1 MKTGHGNDTR
11 RSRVVL
17 VSIHLARSPQNVPL
31 GAACVASALKH
42 AEATSAS
49 VDPVLVD
56 AYVTETGTELA
67 ARLVAL
73 APDLVGFSVYV
84 WNRDLAVACARE
96 LRSLVPGLKMIAG
109 GAEATADPEGLLGAA
124 PFDAIVAGEGEG
136 AGVAAIA
143 ELLARG
149 AASEAA
155 GVFVPG
161 GAVPRAAPG
170 RAPPVDVVS
179 LASPWLDGTLDPSP
193 YGGALW
199 ELARGC
205 PFGCA
210 FCYESRGHRGVR
222 RFSVERIE
230 AELDFFV
237 RSGIGQALVLDPTFN
252 ADRERAAR
260 ILRLL
265 RERGRGLHYV
275 IEVRAEFLDRAQ
287 ARLFSELACSVQIG
301 LQTARPEVSKLVGRS
316 LDPSLFIR
324 KVGLLNETGAVFG
337 IDLIYGLPGDDLAG
351 FRASLDWVMALEPN
365 HLDVFRLS
373 VLPGTLL
380 FDQAD
385 GFGMK
390 RETAPPYRVLSTPT
404 FPAADLDAAERLAKA
419 LDVFYIK
426 GRAVAWFAR
435 ALKALGAKP
444 VAFLEDFADWAEGRG
459 GLGTF
464 ATPVAVE
471 DAQAAFLSERFTEPR
486 QRKALPVILDLVRLN
501 GAWGRALAEG
511 EASELRLDH
520 DPELLMG
527 PEALELRAF
536 AAAFPAEPRRY
547 RIKPS
552 RDGGVS
558 IEDVPGRPKAA
569 RPTGSRPG

>member
-1 MKTGHGNDTR
+1 MKPGSVPDQRGY
-11 RSRVVL
+11 RVVL
-17 VSIHLARSPQNVPL
+17 VSIHLAKSPQNVPL
-31 GAACVASALKH
+31 GAACVASALRH
-42 AEATSAS
+42 AEATRAT
-49 VDPVLVD
+49 VEPVLVD
-56 AYVTETGTELA
+56 AYVTETGPELA
-67 ARLVAL
+67 KRIHAL

-96 LRSLVPGLKMIAG
+96 LRSIAPGLRLVAG
-109 GAEATADPEGLLGAA
+109 GAEATADPEGLLSAA
-124 PFDAIVAGEGEG
+124 PFDAIVAGEGES
-136 AGVAAIA
+136 AGVATIA

-149 AASEAA
+149 AASVAA
-155 GVFVPG
+155 GVFVPDE
-161 GAVPRAAPG
+161 AAPRTAPR
-170 RAPPVDVVS
+170 RAPPED
-179 LASPWLDGTLDPSP
+179 LAKLPSPWLDGTLDPAP

-199 ELARGC
+199 EMARGC

-230 AELDFFV
+230 AELELFV

-260 ILRLL
+260 LLKLL
-265 RERGRGLHYV
+265 RERGPGLHYV
-275 IEVRAEFLDRAQ
+275 IEVRAEFLDRTQ

-301 LQTARPEVSKLVGRS
+301 LQTACPEVSKLVGRA
-316 LDPSLFIR
+316 LDPELFIR

-351 FRASLDWVMALEPN
+351 FRASLEWVMALEPN

-385 GFGMK
+385 GFGMV

-404 FPAADLDAAERLAKA
+404 FPAADLDDAEQLAKA

-444 VAFLEDFADWAEGRG
+444 VAFLDDFAGWADGRG
-459 GLGTF
+459 GLDAITGPM
-464 ATPVAVE
+464 AIE
-471 DAQAAFLSERFTEPR
+471 DAQAGFLSERFDEPR
-486 QRKALPVILDLVRLN
+486 YRKVLPVILDLVRFN

-511 EASELRLDH
+511 ETSETELGH
-520 DPELLMG
+520 DPDLLMG
-527 PEALELRAF
+527 PEAFELRAF
-536 AAAFPAEPRRY
+536 AAAFPAERRRY

-552 RDGGVS
+552 SGGGAS
-558 IEDVPGRPKAA
+558 IEGPLGRGGPDRRA
-569 RPTGSRPG
+569 RAR

>member
-1 MKTGHGNDTR
+1 MKAGKPSEPR
-11 RSRVVL
+11 RFRVVL

-42 AEATSAS
+42 ADATRDL
-49 VDPVLVD
+49 VEPVLLD
-56 AYVTETGTELA
+56 AYVTEPGTELA
-67 ARLVAL
+67 ARILAL
-73 APDLVGFSVYV
+73 APNLVGFSVYV

-96 LRSLVPGLKMIAG
+96 LRSRAPGLKLIAG
-109 GAEATADPEGLLGAA
+109 GAEATADPERLLAEA
-124 PFDAIVAGEGEG
+124 PFDAVVAGEGEG
-136 AGVAAIA
+136 AGVAAIS
-143 ELLARG
+143 ELLASG
-149 AASEAA
+149 AATETA
-155 GVFVPG
+155 GIFVPG
-161 GAVPRAAPG
+161 GAVPRAAPR
-170 RAPPVDVVS
+170 RAPPEDLAR

-222 RFSVERIE
+222 RFDVERIE
-230 AELDFFV
+230 AELELFV
-237 RSGIGQALVLDPTFN
+237 RSGIGQVLVLDPTFN
-252 ADRERAAR
+252 ADRERAV
-260 ILRLL
+260 RLL
-265 RERGRGLHYV
+265 RLFRGRGQGLHYV
-275 IEVRAEFLDRAQ
+275 IEVRAEFLDRIQ

-301 LQTARPEVSKLVGRS
+301 LQTARPEISKLVGRA
-316 LDPSLFIR
+316 LDPSLFVR

-351 FRASLDWVMALEPN
+351 FRSSLGWVMALEPN

-385 GFGMK
+385 GFGMI
-390 RETAPPYRVLSTPT
+390 RETEPPYRVLSTPT

-444 VAFLEDFADWAEGRG
+444 VAFLDAFGDWTDERG
-459 GLGTF
+459 GLTAF
-464 ATPVAVE
+464 STPKGIE
-471 DAQAAFLSERFTEPR
+471 DAQVAFLSERYGEPR
-486 QRKALPVILDLVRLN
+486 HRMALSVILDLVRLN

-511 EASELRLDH
+511 ETTVVELGH

-536 AAAFPAEPRRY
+536 AAAFPAERRRY
-547 RIKPS
+547 RIGPS
-552 RDGGVS
+552 NDGGVS
-558 IEDVPGRPKAA
+558 VEGPLERVRAPKPPRARGR
-569 RPTGSRPG
+569 